1 MTPSSRAFTLPV
13 ATSSGTQFRQ
23 IDMLPAGAVTQLLSK
38 NERSYAISRPGNPLF
53 RYDTNSV
60 ASNETC
66 EDAHSFTILEH
77 QGNDYILTSMF
88 DGHAGY
94 ATSRLMSTDLEKYI
108 ARELMDVLS
117 GGYRSLSVTG
127 EGWWEWLW
135 NTGKKPSTRTT
146 SAVPSVPSQSGG
158 GQAGNGVEIGLDQRS
173 ALIPEALRRAYQL
186 ADRDIINAPS
196 NYLRSLTG
204 TAGAKEG
211 SIPQMTE
218 AQRSRGLSL
227 LSPALSGSCGLSA
240 LIDCSSPQLY
250 VAIAGDSRAVMGT
263 YDAATNKWTAETL
276 SEDQTGRSVKEVNRV
291 RSEHPK
297 NESETVIMRGRVL
310 GGLEPTRAF
319 GDGKYKL

>member
-38 NERSYAISRPGNPLF
+38 NERSYAISRPGNPLY

-94 ATSRLMSTDLEKYI
+94 ATSRLMSTELEKYI

-117 GGYRSLSVTG
+117 GGYRSLTVTG

-135 NTGKKPSTRTT
+135 NAGKKSDTASA
-146 SAVPSVPSQSGG
+146 SAVPSKPVI
-158 GQAGNGVEIGLDQRS
+158 GQAGSGVEIGLDQRS

-196 NYLRSLTG
+196 DYLKSLTG
-204 TAGAKEG
+204 TGAAKEG
-211 SIPQMTE
+211 NVPQMTE

-227 LSPALSGSCGLSA
+227 LNPALSGSCGLSA

-263 YDAATNKWTAETL
+263 YDAATKKWTAETL